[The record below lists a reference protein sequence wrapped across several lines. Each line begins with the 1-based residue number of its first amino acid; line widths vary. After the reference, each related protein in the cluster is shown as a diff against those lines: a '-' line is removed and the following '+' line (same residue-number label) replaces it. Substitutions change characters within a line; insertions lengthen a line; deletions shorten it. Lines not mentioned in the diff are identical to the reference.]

1 MDGKATS
8 KPRTDDADGAALG
21 AAEKTADKT
30 RDKLSGASYS
40 VPALDKALD
49 ILELM
54 SNLSE
59 PVTPSQIAQRLG
71 RSLQEVYRIVVVLE
85 KRGYIVRPPGAEA
98 LVLSTELYGLATRF
112 PPFRRV
118 LDVAQPVIN
127 SLAVLSGE
135 AVHIVVLDGLRMCIV
150 AQVDS
155 PQPIGVRLRVGA
167 HSPAILGTSGRALI
181 AYQPPPVRDW
191 YLQQAAKTLDP
202 PEYDYARSRV
212 DAIIENGFEMVE
224 GRLLPGIIDISFPI
238 LDADGMALAA
248 LTVPY
253 LGTYGTPKPMSDVVR
268 MVHDAAGR
276 VSRVMGGTLP
286 ALPDTLPE
294 PGPVFAP
301 RT

>member
-1 MDGKATS
+1 MVGKSTS
-8 KPRTDDADGAALG
+8 KPRTNDAKDPALE
-21 AAEKTADKT
+21 AAEKSA
-30 RDKLSGASYS
+30 DKLSGASYS

-59 PVTPSQIAQRLG
+59 PLTPSQIAQRLG
-71 RSLQEVYRIVVVLE
+71 RSLQEVYRIVIVLE

-127 SLAVLSGE
+127 SLALLSGE
-135 AVHIVVLDGLRMCIV
+135 AVHIAVLDGLRMCIV

-167 HSPAILGTSGRALI
+167 HSPAMLGTSGRTLI
-181 AYQPPPVRDW
+181 AYQPPPVREW
-191 YLQQAAKTLDP
+191 YMQQAAKRLDSG
-202 PEYDYARSRV
+202 EYEYACARV
-212 DAIIENGFEMVE
+212 NAIIENGFEMVE
-224 GRLLPGIIDISFPI
+224 GRLLPGIIDISFPV
-238 LDADGMALAA
+238 LDADGTALAA

-253 LGTYGTPKPMSDVVR
+253 LGTYGTPKPMIEVVR
-268 MVHDAAGR
+268 MVHDAAVQ
-276 VSRVMGGTLP
+276 VSAVMGGTLP
-286 ALPDTLPE
+286 CLPDTFPQ
-294 PGPVFAP
+294 PGPGYAP
-301 RT
+301 AT